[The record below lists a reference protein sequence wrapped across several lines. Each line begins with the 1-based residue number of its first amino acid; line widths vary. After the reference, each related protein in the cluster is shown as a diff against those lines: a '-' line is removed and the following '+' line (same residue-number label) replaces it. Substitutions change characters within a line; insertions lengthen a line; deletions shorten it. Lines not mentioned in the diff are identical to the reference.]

1 MPTSSLIKDCDR
13 VTCSLEEVEVLDLNG
28 LSGSLRPGS
37 ESNSFNLSNRN
48 TCIKVIAG
56 VPLGNSVLLISRDIF
71 LVGKDGPQGLDLPVW
86 VVLSSNDSVLVEIV
100 LIRDGNVLRYVL
112 IQAVS
117 NVDLDLRNELLD
129 SGLNCAP
136 VLLLNGLDESVAGV
150 SHVLVWFPALAH
162 KSTDVSAVETEHHTG
177 LEVGRGGI
185 GNGSI
190 VSEPN
195 GVGGSLEHFYLVFL
209 KLL

>member
-13 VTCSLEEVEVLDLNG
+13 VTCSLEEIEVLDLNG

-37 ESNSFNLSNRN
+37 ESNSFDLSNRN

-56 VPLGNSVLLISRDIF
+56 VPLGDSVLLISRDIF
-71 LVGKDGPQGLDLPVW
+71 LVGKDGPRSLDLPVW
-86 VVLSSNDSVLVEIV
+86 VILSSNDSVLVEIV

-129 SGLNCAP
+129 SGHNCAP
-136 VLLLNGLDESVAGV
+136 VFLLNGLDESVAGV
-150 SHVLVWFPALAH
+150 SHVLVWLPALSH
-162 KSTDVSAVETEHHTG
+162 RCPDVSAIETVHDAS

-185 GNGSI
+185 GNGSISI

-195 GVGGSLEHFYLVFL
+195 GVGGSLEHFYLSF
-209 KLL
+209 